1 MSLEVSTKRAK
12 FRRSGRSHCRCGLS
26 IAPEESCNLRAR
38 LVFFQIFHFAVKQK
52 LIVDLNLTLGLKAQ
66 LLGGISDRSGPFR
79 KTSLAVLL
87 IFSTV
92 DMLLPFAINVTSL
105 TAHY

>member
-12 FRRSGRSHCRCGLS
+12 FRRSGRSRCRCGLS

-52 LIVDLNLTLGLKAQ
+52 LIVDQNLTLGLKAQ

-79 KTSLAVLL
+79 KT
-87 IFSTV
+87 
-92 DMLLPFAINVTSL
+92 
-105 TAHY
+105 